1 VCNFPEKKGGDKP
14 LSKEVLE
21 LMSPKLL
28 ALIENIEDEPES
40 HQLVYSEISCDIVK
54 EVLLGNGFSE
64 FKLVKSAGDLW
75 DVEDKED
82 DKTPKFVYF
91 SGIEDEVEKEKVRS
105 IFNGDDADIKSNI
118 RVIIIGPKDA
128 EGVSLKNTRFV
139 HILEPS
145 RSCTRLEQVV
155 GRARRVCSH
164 VTLPKEEQTVKAYL
178 YMSTLPKE
186 ETTDQQIFETAN
198 TKNNMIQEVLST
210 IKETAIDCGLYDK
223 NAVCFEETIPK
234 GSKTAMIGGR
244 KYLVDKEQS
253 LYDFHTK
260 KKFAKLVQ
268 DGDKWEV
275 REPT

>member
-1 VCNFPEKKGGDKP
+1 
-14 LSKEVLE
+14 
-21 LMSPKLL
+21 
-28 ALIENIEDEPES
+28 
-40 HQLVYSEISCDIVK
+40 
-54 EVLLGNGFSE
+54 VLLGNGFSE

-75 DVEDKED
+75 DVQEEDKE
-82 DKTPKFVYF
+82 TPKFVYF
-91 SGIEDEVEKEKVRS
+91 SGIKDEVEKEKVRN
-105 IFNGDDADIKSNI
+105 IFNGEDADIKSNI
-118 RVIIIGPKDA
+118 RVIIIGPEDA

-164 VTLPKEEQTVKAYL
+164 VALPKEEQTVKAYL

-223 NAVCFEETIPK
+223 DAVCIEETPSIPK
-234 GSKTAMIGGR
+234 GSKTAIVGGR

-260 KKFAKLVQ
+260 KKFGKLVQ
-268 DGDKWEV
+268 EGEKWEV